1 MNELGLRANLESL
14 EASPCV
20 SVVRRL
26 SMRLEDIIL
35 GILQPVQ
42 REFCLGVSRKHHK
55 LQISVNLSGI
65 HFCALPA
72 RAPLEQLYLCVGCHS
87 CVGSVRPNLEVVR
100 SLRGLASRSV
110 CARRAL
116 RRAVGDPQ
124 REGCETSHPML
135 HLNITQPLNKS
146 TQNNPCGAL
155 ICAF

>member
-100 SLRGLASRSV
+100 SLRGLGVCVRDALCVALLATPSV
-110 CARRAL
+110 KDAKR
-116 RRAVGDPQ
+116 P
-124 REGCETSHPML
+124 T
-135 HLNITQPLNKS
+135 
-146 TQNNPCGAL
+146 PCF
-155 ICAF
+155 I